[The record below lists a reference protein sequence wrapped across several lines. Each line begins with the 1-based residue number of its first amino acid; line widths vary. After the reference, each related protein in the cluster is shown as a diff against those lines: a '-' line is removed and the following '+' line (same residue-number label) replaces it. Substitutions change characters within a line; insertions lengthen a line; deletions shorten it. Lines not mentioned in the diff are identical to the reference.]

1 MANLKGRK
9 VIILVLLFFFLL
21 MGRAYALEL
30 SDIPFLLDWNCLD
43 FRVIG
48 LCVNPFG
55 VTGVVVMYWEPALL
69 IETVKRPGDSVIGS
83 LIPVILG
90 LTKDIAG
97 NLSSQVTSLAV
108 PVSSGSSS
116 SNISQTNVQF
126 NEVHVYEFPF
136 RDEVMAFVDMQCP
149 DKLPTG
155 SFVKYL
161 SELDF
166 LEWRIGLVEAIN
178 PKTVASIASAPI
190 CAATSGFSG
199 DLCMGFWG
207 PTYPRTGF
215 LTHQSEVVG
224 SAGAAIRAVSISG
237 LLGSTAHIVLESI
250 GFMPSFDGDRL
261 ELIYPVPS
269 GPISIGE
276 NPALWESGKISY
288 NGKYLWVYWR
298 RRICCIY

>member
-21 MGRAYALEL
+21 MGRTYALEL
-30 SDIPFLLDWNCLD
+30 GDIPFLLDWNCLD

-83 LIPVILG
+83 LIPVISG

-136 RDEVMAFVDMQCP
+136 RNEVMAFVDMQCP

-190 CAATSGFSG
+190 CAATGGFSG

-207 PTYPRTGF
+207 ATYPRTGF
-215 LTHQSEVVG
+215 FTHQSEVVG

-250 GFMPSFDGDRL
+250 GFMPSFESDRL

>member
-1 MANLKGRK
+1 MANSKYKK
-9 VIILVLLFFFLL
+9 VFGFVLLFFFLFI
-21 MGRAYALEL
+21 GRVYALEL
-30 SDIPFLLDWNCLD
+30 SDIPFLLNWNCLD
-43 FRVIG
+43 FRVLG
-48 LCVNPFG
+48 PCVSPG
-55 VTGVVVMYWEPALL
+55 GAPGIIVMYWEPALL
-69 IETVKRPGDSVIGS
+69 IETVKRPGDTIIGS
-83 LIPVILG
+83 LIPVISD
-90 LTKDIAG
+90 LTREVAN
-97 NLSSQVTSLAV
+97 NLSSQITGLGGAASA
-108 PVSSGSSS
+108 GSSS
-116 SNISQTNVQF
+116 SKISQTNLQF

-166 LEWRIGLVEAIN
+166 LEWRIGLVEATL
-178 PKTVASIASAPI
+178 PKSIASIASAPI
-190 CAATSGFSG
+190 CAATGDFLG

-207 PTYPRTGF
+207 PTYPRIGF

-224 SAGAAIRAVSISG
+224 SAGAAMRAVSISG

-250 GFMPSFDGDRL
+250 GFMPSFDSDRL

>member
-9 VIILVLLFFFLL
+9 VLSLTLLFFFLFL
-21 MGRAYALEL
+21 GRIYALEL

-83 LIPVILG
+83 LIPVISG

-136 RDEVMAFVDMQCP
+136 RNEVMAFVDMQCP

-190 CAATSGFSG
+190 CAATGGFSG

-215 LTHQSEVVG
+215 FTHQSEVVG
-224 SAGAAIRAVSISG
+224 SAGAAVRAVSISG

-250 GFMPSFDGDRL
+250 GFMPSFEGDRI
-261 ELIYPVPS
+261 ELIYPIPS
-269 GPISIGE
+269 GPIVIGE

>member
-9 VIILVLLFFFLL
+9 VIVLVLLFFFLL
-21 MGRAYALEL
+21 MGRTYALEL

-83 LIPVILG
+83 LIPVISG

-97 NLSSQVTSLAV
+97 NLSSQVTGLGV
-108 PVSSGSSS
+108 PASSGSSS

-136 RDEVMAFVDMQCP
+136 RNEVMAFVDMQCP

-190 CAATSGFSG
+190 CAATGGFLG

-207 PTYPRTGF
+207 ATYPRTGF

-224 SAGAAIRAVSISG
+224 SAGSAVRAVSISG
-237 LLGSTAHIVLESI
+237 FLGSTAHIVLESI
-250 GFMPSFDGDRL
+250 GFIPSFESDRL